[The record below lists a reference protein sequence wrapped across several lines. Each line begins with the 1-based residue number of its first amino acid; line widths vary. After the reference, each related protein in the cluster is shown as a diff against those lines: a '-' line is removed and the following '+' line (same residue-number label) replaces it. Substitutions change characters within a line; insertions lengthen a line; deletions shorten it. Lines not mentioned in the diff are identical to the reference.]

1 MLKFSAFNIK
11 SINTAEINLR
21 SELPEQWQNEL
32 KQGGWFRIF
41 LPKALKGE
49 QLSLPAGLEVL
60 YKTAKINGSLG
71 WRVNLGAGAGFFA
84 GSMPL
89 ETAEQIYKAPD
100 AVVAGSGSASG
111 KASRQP
117 FGWKISGA
125 WTFCTGALSATAF
138 TVNAKLPKGEVR
150 TFILR
155 PDQIS
160 VVKDWPYWALKA
172 TETYAIEVKD
182 ALVPYEY
189 SFTIGQHNNF
199 PEYSLYELDFM
210 LFARF
215 CMAASLLGMAAGFF
229 EEFNKTE
236 IKDSDLET
244 RFSAVK
250 DFELYHT
257 IFKSE
262 LWNLASEA
270 KKVEKSSDQK
280 SLNSSL
286 QKLIKR
292 LKPLMEVKSLEMMQY
307 IGLEAMNETRELHQK
322 WKDFLL
328 AGQHFLYK

>member
-1 MLKFSAFNIK
+1 MLKYSVFNVK

-21 SELPEQWQNEL
+21 SELPERWQNEL
-32 KQGGWFRIF
+32 KQGGWLRIF
-41 LPKALKGE
+41 LPKALKGA

-84 GSMPL
+84 GSMPF
-89 ETAEQIYKAPD
+89 ETAEQVYGAPD
-100 AVVAGSGSASG
+100 AVVAGSGSATG

-117 FGWKISGA
+117 FGWKVSGA

-150 TFILR
+150 TFILH

-160 VVKDWPYWALKA
+160 VVKNWPYWALKA
-172 TETYAIEVKD
+172 TETYAIEAKD

-189 SFTIGQHNNF
+189 SFTIGQYNNF
-199 PEYSLYELDFM
+199 PDYSLYDLDFM

-215 CMAASLLGMAAGFF
+215 CMSASLLGMAAGFL
-229 EEFNKTE
+229 EEYKKAE
-236 IKDSDLET
+236 IKDSE
-244 RFSAVK
+244 FGVAFAAEK
-250 DFELYHT
+250 DFELYHS

-270 KKVEKSSDQK
+270 KKVEKPSDQK

-292 LKPLMEVKSLEMMQY
+292 LKPLMEIKSLEMMQT
-307 IGLEAMNETRELHQK
+307 IGLEAMNETLELHQK